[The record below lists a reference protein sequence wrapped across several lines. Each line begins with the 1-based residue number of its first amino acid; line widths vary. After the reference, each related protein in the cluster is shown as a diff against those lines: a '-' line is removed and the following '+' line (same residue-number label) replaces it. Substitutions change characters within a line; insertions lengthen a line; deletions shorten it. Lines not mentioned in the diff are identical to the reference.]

1 MQINDDDDNDVSLL
15 SKLGEGRISM
25 KPLEVIRTGVAE
37 NRRWTPVS
45 SISIGNTFMHTSKWF
60 SEILNT
66 RCITAMRALSIPA
79 SNVPTERILRV
90 VFLKTQRRQHFV

>member
-1 MQINDDDDNDVSLL
+1 VQINDDDNDDVSLL

-45 SISIGNTFMHTSKWF
+45 SISISNTFMHTSKWF